1 MGCQRC
7 DDRRCS
13 TDGHGAGPPGG
24 RGRGRLGPPSRGH
37 AAPLGA
43 TPLAPRQVCVPGSVL
58 GPRVV
63 RPCQSRALDTSLSV
77 SSPQSP
83 VAGGG

>member
-1 MGCQRC
+1 MDTARAPQEA
-7 DDRRCS
+7 
-13 TDGHGAGPPGG
+13 GAGAGWALPAAGT
-24 RGRGRLGPPSRGH
+24 R
-37 AAPLGA
+37 APLGA